1 MPKVRQFVID
11 ERGVKV
17 AVVLDIEEYERL
29 LEDLDDLQAIHEY
42 EEAKASGETAI
53 PLEQALSEIRSNRK

>member
-1 MPKVRQFVID
+1 MAKVRQFVID

-17 AVVLDIEEYERL
+17 AVVLDIAEYEKL
-29 LEDLDDLQAIHEY
+29 LEDLDDLQAIQEY

-53 PLEQALSEIRSNRK
+53 PLEQALSEIRSHRK